1 MFNST
6 KLIELGSCAFRQPRA
21 DSHCK
26 YLHGYQLKAK
36 FWFEADSLD
45 ANHWVVDF
53 GGLKELKHKL
63 QQQFDHTTCIAADDP
78 ELASFERLHE
88 MGVCDLRIMPRGTGV
103 ERISEWCF
111 EAADAFVR
119 AATNNRCR
127 CIQVEVFEHENNSA
141 IYTSPMTQ
149 EPSNIKQM
157 ELGLNDE
164 QPVQTVE
171 TAPEPEQKTSAA
183 PLSTN
188 NNKTTNTWV
197 DPNAPKRNS
206 WLF

>member
-36 FWFEADSLD
+36 FWFEADTLD

-78 ELASFERLHE
+78 EMGSFERLHE
-88 MGVCDLRIMPRGTGV
+88 LGVCDLRVMPKGTGV
-103 ERISEWCF
+103 ERVSEWCF
-111 EAADAFVR
+111 EVANTFVK

-127 CIQVEVFEHENNSA
+127 CTQVEVFEHENNSA
-141 IYTSPMTQ
+141 VYRPVSET
-149 EPSNIKQM
+149 EPTNIKQM
-157 ELGLNDE
+157 EFGLDQPKKENVE
-164 QPVQTVE
+164 QPQVQPVE
-171 TAPEPEQKTSAA
+171 
-183 PLSTN
+183 N
-188 NNKTTNTWV
+188 NTRSIHSNDNKVTNTWI
-197 DPNAPKRNS
+197 DPNAPKTNS